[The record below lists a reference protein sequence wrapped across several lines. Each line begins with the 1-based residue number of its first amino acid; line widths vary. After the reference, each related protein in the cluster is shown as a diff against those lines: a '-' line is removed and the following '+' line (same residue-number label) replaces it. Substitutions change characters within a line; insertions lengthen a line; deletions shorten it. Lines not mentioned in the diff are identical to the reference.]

1 MVQIPTLVNDLALTR
16 LTNAVLVDFCKFTM
30 DHFNAFFTGD
40 NPAPSKIQE
49 QLTSFTAAFNA
60 LDAAYAV
67 TLRSSITDEIA
78 ALDKEGDQLIY
89 AVKGIVEAALRMAFD
104 QTKVEAGGVMTEF
117 MKKYRLDPTENM
129 ISEWSKV
136 QQMCEEYAST
146 AALQQAAQTLGIDQA
161 MTRLAA
167 IATELRQKITARSAE
182 LPEAQKMKTARE
194 AIYPE
199 YRVLIQLLNAYAT
212 VAASPTAY
220 LQLIQTLNNNID
232 YVRRHA
238 VAGGTGGTGG
248 GSGDGGSSD
257 GISTASGSGSS
268 SSDSGS
274 SSGSGSTSG
283 SGSASGSGSTSGGSS
298 SGGSNSGSGGDGGD
312 E

>member
-16 LTNAVLVDFCKFTM
+16 LTNAVLVDFCKFTK
-30 DHFNAFFTGD
+30 DQFNAYFTGD
-40 NPAPSKIQE
+40 NPAPSKVAE
-49 QLTSFTAAFNA
+49 QMASFAAAYDTLNQ
-60 LDAAYAV
+60 AYAV

-89 AVKGIVEAALRMAFD
+89 AVKGIVEAAQRMTFD
-104 QTKVEAGGVMTEF
+104 AEKVKAAGIFTEF
-117 MKKYRLDPTENM
+117 LKKYKIDPTENM

-136 QQMCEEYAST
+136 QQMCEEYDSDLAV
-146 AALQQAAQTLGIDQA
+146 QQAADKLGIDPA
-161 MTRLAA
+161 MKRLTA
-167 IATELRQKITARSAE
+167 IAADLRGKITTRSSE

-220 LQLIQTLNNNID
+220 QQLIQTLNNNID

-238 VAGGTGGTGG
+238 ITKSAGGEEPTPD
-248 GSGDGGSSD
+248 DGGKTD
-257 GISTASGSGSS
+257 GTEQV
-268 SSDSGS
+268 
-274 SSGSGSTSG
+274 
-283 SGSASGSGSTSGGSS
+283 
-298 SGGSNSGSGGDGGD
+298 NPD
-312 E
+312 EGE